1 MADVKNEFVC
11 KYCGSA
17 IPQDIIARLA
27 AHGGRM
33 REFCNRLCALKFRR
47 HGRMSKSEYE
57 ASLVRK
63 CGWCGKEFMPKTSS
77 GRFCSSACALG
88 AYRHRGMTKSE
99 ADAMMARKR
108 ERKRMAEAAKVM
120 REKEEVESREEVSEF
135 EYALTLDA
143 SDRLAVVSK
152 WDGEKKKRFRR
163 HYCSAYGVRSSI
175 TSFDRSAADA
185 DDADED
191 LIRIADSAMRGN
203 GPVIVDE
210 DNGRYE

>member
-17 IPQDIIARLA
+17 IPQDIIARRA

-33 REFCNRLCALKFRR
+33 PEFCNRLCALKFRR

-63 CGWCGKEFMPKTSS
+63 CGWCGKEFKPMTAR
-77 GRFCSSACALG
+77 GRFCSDACILAANRHKGMSKAEAG
-88 AYRHRGMTKSE
+88 AVR
-99 ADAMMARKR
+99 ARKR
-108 ERKRMAEAAKVM
+108 KGEAAAKRM
-120 REKEEVESREEVSEF
+120 RENEEVESREEVSEF
-135 EYALTLDA
+135 EYALALDA
-143 SDRLAVVSK
+143 SDRFAVVST
-152 WDGEKKKRFRR
+152 WDDEKKKRFRS

-175 TSFDRSAADA
+175 TSFERSVDDA
-185 DDADED
+185 EDADED
-191 LIRIADSAMRGN
+191 LIRIADSAARAN

-210 DNGRYE
+210 DNRGYE

>member
-1 MADVKNEFVC
+1 MDDIKNEFVC
-11 KYCGSA
+11 KYCGMA
-17 IPQDIIARLA
+17 IPQDIIARRVA
-27 AHGGRM
+27 RGGHM
-33 REFCNRLCALKFRR
+33 SEFCSKLCSAKFRC
-47 HGRMSKSEYE
+47 HGRRSKAEYE

-63 CGWCGKEFMPKTSS
+63 CGWCGKEFISRTSL
-77 GRFCSSACALG
+77 GRFCSSACSNKSH
-88 AYRHRGMTKSE
+88 RHKGMTKSE
-99 ADAMMARKR
+99 VDAVRAMKRK
-108 ERKRMAEAAKVM
+108 AEAAKMM
-120 REKEEVESREEVSEF
+120 REKEVESREEVSEF
-135 EYALTLDA
+135 EYALALDA

-152 WDGEKKKRFRR
+152 WDEKKKKRFRS

-191 LIRIADSAMRGN
+191 LIRIADSAMRGS

>member
-1 MADVKNEFVC
+1 MEDVKNEYVC
-11 KYCGSA
+11 KYCGRA
-17 IPQDIIARLA
+17 IPQDIIARQA
-27 AHGGRM
+27 ARGGYM
-33 REFCNRLCALKFRR
+33 PKFCNRLCAIKFRR
-47 HGRMSKSEYE
+47 RGRRSKADYE

-63 CGWCGKEFMPKTSS
+63 CGWCGKEFISRTSL
-77 GRFCSSACALG
+77 GRFCSSACSVKSH
-88 AYRHRGMTKSE
+88 RHGGMTKDE
-99 ADAMMARKR
+99 ADEAMARKR
-108 ERKRMAEAAKVM
+108 KRKAEAAKMM
-120 REKEEVESREEVSEF
+120 REKEVESREEVSEF
-135 EYALTLDA
+135 EYALALDA